1 MLSLIRKSLRFR
13 LIALTLLVETVMLTL
28 LIGNSLRLVD
38 RQIDQQIHNQL
49 QTLDQLFENSI
60 NVSLFEQDFATMEST
75 LNAIVNGRSNANRI
89 LRVQVFDAN
98 GEEFLSVGQHEIDRS
113 LVQQDARNIDFGQP
127 YLQRDS
133 PVTLAGIP
141 IGRVQYILSLEEI
154 TRFRRELLLQ
164 AVTIAGIEILLSA
177 LLLFLLGLWL
187 TRHLDTLREVTGK
200 ISEGHYDIDVQ
211 LDSEDELGQLAH
223 SLKTL
228 SRELGNREADLR
240 QAHHDQLQL
249 LELSQREHARLRSL
263 LTSMNI
269 GILYENM
276 NKEVDY
282 FNPAFLRIW
291 TIDEHAIHTGM
302 KTAEVLRHSSNVI
315 SHPDHF
321 SRHILDVENAHETSE
336 SFEILTADGRT
347 INQLSYPVVDEEN
360 RFIGRIWMYEDVT
373 RQKQTAEQLL
383 YLAERD
389 HLTGLYNRRRFQD
402 ELERMLAS
410 FSREQ
415 RHFALLFFD
424 LDEFKYINDSF
435 GHRAGDS
442 VLIRISGELTTL
454 VRSDVFLS
462 RLGGDEF
469 GLLAPVKDSEEAL
482 KLAERVVQAIASLP
496 FRFEGNNLR
505 ITASIGIALFPE
517 HGNGVDE
524 LVAKADTAMYAAK
537 QRGKNTSRLYE
548 PEMQDSSRLT
558 SHLTWNERIINALD
572 NGRFVLHYQAVRNI
586 QTNRIAHY
594 ELLIRMLDDEHPDRL
609 IMPGNFIPVAEKS
622 GKIMLIDQWVVRQ
635 AVQLLAEHP
644 DIPALAVNISG
655 RSLDEPTLAH
665 DIANLIERHRIDPS
679 RLIIEL
685 TETAAVSDI
694 ADAQRFIELM
704 HRTGCRVYLD
714 DFGAGFSTFSYLKH
728 INADALKFD
737 GQFIINLSND
747 HANQIFVKSMV
758 TIARGLGKKTV
769 AEFVED
775 ADTLQL
781 LKEFGV
787 DMAQGYH
794 VHKPSATRIRDDD

>member
-1 MLSLIRKSLRFR
+1 MLKLLRKSLRYR
-13 LIALTLLVETVMLTL
+13 LIVLTLLVETLMLSL

-38 RQIDQQIHNQL
+38 RQIDQQLDNEL
-49 QTLDQLFENSI
+49 KTLDQLFENSI
-60 NVSLFEQDFATMEST
+60 NVGLFEQDFATVEST
-75 LNAIVNGRSNANRI
+75 LNAIINDRSNANRI
-89 LRVQVFDAN
+89 LRVQVYDAS
-98 GEEFLSVGQHEIDRS
+98 GEQFLTVGQHDIPPDRIQPTTGPVDFS
-113 LVQQDARNIDFGQP
+113 LPYVQREAPI
-127 YLQRDS
+127 
-133 PVTLAGIP
+133 TLASVP
-141 IGRVQYILSLEEI
+141 VGRVSYILSIEEI
-154 TRFRRELLLQ
+154 ARFRQELLQQ
-164 AVTIAGIEILLSA
+164 AILIAALEILLSA
-177 LLLFLLGLWL
+177 LLLFLVGMWL
-187 TRHLDTLREVTGK
+187 TRHLNTLREVTGE
-200 ISEGHYDIDVQ
+200 ISAGQYDIDVHI
-211 LDSEDELGQLAH
+211 DSEDELGQLAN
-223 SLKTL
+223 SLRTL
-228 SRELGNREADLR
+228 SRELNHRENQLK

-249 LELSQREHARLRSL
+249 LELSRREHARLRSL

-291 TIDEHAIHTGM
+291 TIEENAIHTGM
-302 KTAEVLRHSSNVI
+302 KTSEVLRHSSNVI

-321 SRHILDVENAHETSE
+321 SRHILEVESAHETSE

-389 HLTGLYNRRRFQD
+389 HLTGLYNRRRFQE
-402 ELERMLAS
+402 ELERMLSS
-410 FSREQ
+410 FRRDQ

-442 VLIRISGELTTL
+442 VLIRISGELITL
-454 VRSDVFLS
+454 VRSDVFIS

-469 GLLAPVKDSEEAL
+469 GLLAPVKNRDEAI
-482 KLAERVVQAIASLP
+482 KLADRVVQAIASLP

-517 HGNGVDE
+517 HGDSVDD
-524 LVAKADTAMYAAK
+524 LVARADTAMYAAK
-537 QRGKNTSRLYE
+537 QRGKNTSRIYE
-548 PEMQDSSRLT
+548 SDMQDSQRLT

-572 NGRFVLHYQAVRNI
+572 NERFVLHYQAVKNI
-586 QTNRIAHY
+586 HTDQVAHY
-594 ELLIRMLDDEHPDRL
+594 ELLIRMLDDEHPDQL

-635 AVQLLAEHP
+635 AVHLLAEHA

-665 DIANLIERHRIDPS
+665 DIANLLEKHRVAPS

-714 DFGAGFSTFSYLKH
+714 DFGAGFSTFAYLKH

-737 GQFIINLSND
+737 GQFISNLSND

-775 ADTLQL
+775 ADTYNL
-781 LKEFGV
+781 LREFGV

-794 VHKPSATRIRDDD
+794 VHKPSPTRL

>member
-1 MLSLIRKSLRFR
+1 MLKMIRKSLRFR
-13 LIALTLLVETVMLTL
+13 LVILILLVETVMLSL

-38 RQIDQQIHNQL
+38 RQIDEQLANQL

-75 LNAIVNGRSNANRI
+75 LNAIINDRSNANRI
-89 LRVQVFDAN
+89 LRVRVLDSR
-98 GEEFLSVGQHEIDRS
+98 GEEFLAVGQHELDPAQIQSDPKH
-113 LVQQDARNIDFGQP
+113 IDFKLP
-127 YLQRDS
+127 YLQRET
-133 PVTLAGIP
+133 PITLAGVA
-141 IGRVQYILSLEEI
+141 IGRVEYIISIEEI
-154 TRFRRELLLQ
+154 ARFRRELLLQ
-164 AVTIAGIEILLSA
+164 AVTIAGSEILLSL

-187 TRHLDTLREVTGK
+187 TRHLNTLSAATQK
-200 ISEGHYDIDVQ
+200 IARGEYDLDIRI
-211 LDSEDELGQLAH
+211 DSEDELGQLAG
-223 SLKTL
+223 SLQTL
-228 SRELGNREADLR
+228 SRELGERDAQLR
-240 QAHHDQLQL
+240 QAHQDQLQL

-291 TIDEHAIHTGM
+291 TIDEQAIHTGM
-302 KTAEVLRHSSNVI
+302 KTSEVLRHSSNVI

-321 SRHILDVENAHETSE
+321 SRHILEVETAHETSE

-389 HLTGLYNRRRFQD
+389 HLTGLYNRRRFQE
-402 ELERMLAS
+402 ELERMLAGYG
-410 FSREQ
+410 REQ
-415 RHFALLFFD
+415 RCFALLFLD

-469 GLLAPVKDSEEAL
+469 GLLAPVKDSQEAL
-482 KLAERVVQAIASLP
+482 KLADRVIQAIAALP

-505 ITASIGIALFPE
+505 ITASVGIALFPL
-517 HGNGVDE
+517 HGEGVDD
-524 LVAKADTAMYAAK
+524 LVARADTAMYAAK

-548 PEMQDSSRLT
+548 SEMQDSDRLA

-572 NGRFVLHYQAVRNI
+572 HGRFVLHYQAVKDI
-586 QTNRIAHY
+586 QQNRIAHY
-594 ELLIRMLDDEHPDRL
+594 ELLIRMLDDEHPDQL

-622 GKIMLIDQWVVRQ
+622 GKIMLIDQWVVRE
-635 AVQLLAEHP
+635 AVRLLDEHP

-665 DIANLIERHRIDPS
+665 DIANLIERHRIDPA

-737 GQFIINLSND
+737 GQFIVNLSND

-775 ADTLQL
+775 ADTLRL
-781 LKEFGV
+781 LREFGV

-794 VHKPSATRIRDDD
+794 VHKPSATRL

>member
-1 MLSLIRKSLRFR
+1 MLNLIRKSLRFR
-13 LIALTLLVETVMLTL
+13 LIALTLLVETLMLSL

-38 RQIDQQIHNQL
+38 RQIDQQLHDQL

-89 LRVQVFDAN
+89 LRVRVIDST
-98 GEEFLSVGQHEIDRS
+98 GEEFLSVGQHDIDPGQ
-113 LVQQDARNIDFGQP
+113 LQTGDGDIDFDLP
-127 YLQRDS
+127 YLQRKS

-141 IGRVQYILSLEEI
+141 IGQVEYVLSLEEI
-154 TRFRRELLLQ
+154 ARFRRELLSQ
-164 AVTIAGIEILLSA
+164 AISIAAIEILLSA

-187 TRHLDTLREVTGK
+187 TRHLNTLREVTGR
-200 ISEGHYDIDVQ
+200 ISEGQYDIDVQ
-211 LDSEDELGQLAH
+211 HLESEDELGQLAH
-223 SLKTL
+223 SLQTL
-228 SRELGNREADLR
+228 SRELRDREHQLR

-291 TIDEHAIHTGM
+291 TIEENAIHTGM

-360 RFIGRIWMYEDVT
+360 RFIGRIWMYEDIT

-410 FSREQ
+410 FSREK
-415 RHFALLFFD
+415 RCFALLFFD

-442 VLIRISGELTTL
+442 VLIRISGELSTL
-454 VRSDVFLS
+454 VRSDVFIS

-469 GLLAPVKDSEEAL
+469 GLLAPVKNADEAL
-482 KLAERVVQAIASLP
+482 KLADRIVHAIAALP

-505 ITASIGIALFPE
+505 ITASIGIALYPD
-517 HGNGVDE
+517 HGDTVDE
-524 LVAKADTAMYAAK
+524 LVAHADTAMYAAK

-548 PEMQDSSRLT
+548 PEMEDSGRLA

-572 NGRFVLHYQAVRNI
+572 NDRFVLHYQAVKNI
-586 QTNRIAHY
+586 RSGEVAHY
-594 ELLIRMLDDEHPDRL
+594 ELLIRMLDDEHPDQL

-635 AVQLLAEHP
+635 AVHLLAKHE

-665 DIANLIERHRIDPS
+665 DIANLISAHRIDPS

-737 GQFIINLSND
+737 GQFIVNLSND

-775 ADTLQL
+775 ADTLRL

-794 VHKPSATRIRDDD
+794 VHKPSATRL

>member
-1 MLSLIRKSLRFR
+1 MLKLLRKSLRYR
-13 LIALTLLVETVMLTL
+13 LIVLTLLVETLMLSL

-38 RQIDQQIHNQL
+38 LQIDQHLSNEL
-49 QTLDQLFENSI
+49 KTLDQLFENSI
-60 NVSLFEQDFATMEST
+60 NVSLFEQDFASMEST
-75 LNAIVNGRSNANRI
+75 LNAVINNRSNANRI
-89 LRVQVFDAN
+89 LRVQVFDA
-98 GEEFLSVGQHEIDRS
+98 GDEEFLSVGQTDIDPA
-113 LVQQDARNIDFGQP
+113 LTQQTSQGIDFDLP
-127 YLQRDS
+127 YLQREAAIH
-133 PVTLAGIP
+133 LAGIP
-141 IGRVQYILSLEEI
+141 VGRVSYVMSIEKIAALRRDLLHQAIL
-154 TRFRRELLLQ
+154 
-164 AVTIAGIEILLSA
+164 IAGLGILLSA
-177 LLLFLLGLWL
+177 LLLLLIGLWL
-187 TRHLDTLREVTGK
+187 TRHLNTLREVTGE
-200 ISEGHYDIDVQ
+200 ISAGDYDIDVRI
-211 LDSEDELGQLAH
+211 DSEDELGQLAD
-223 SLKTL
+223 SLRTL
-228 SRELGNREADLR
+228 SRELQHREQQLK
-240 QAHHDQLQL
+240 QAHRDQIQL
-249 LELSQREHARLRSL
+249 LELSRREHARLRSL

-276 NKEVDY
+276 DKEVDY

-291 TIDEHAIHTGM
+291 TIEENAIHTGM
-302 KTAEVLRHSSNVI
+302 KTAEILRHSSNVI

-321 SRHILDVENAHETSE
+321 SRHILEVEAAHETSE

-360 RFIGRIWMYEDVT
+360 RYIGRIWMYEDVT

-389 HLTGLYNRRRFQD
+389 HLTGLYNRRRFQE
-402 ELERMLAS
+402 ELERMVSS
-410 FSREQ
+410 FRREN

-442 VLIRISGELTTL
+442 VLIRISGELMTL

-469 GLLAPVKDSEEAL
+469 GLLAPVKNCDEAL
-482 KLAERVVQAIASLP
+482 KLADRVVQAIATLP

-517 HGNGVDE
+517 HGDSVDD
-524 LVAKADTAMYAAK
+524 LVARADTAMYAAK
-537 QRGKNTSRLYE
+537 QRGKNTCRIYE
-548 PEMQDSSRLT
+548 PDMQDSRRLA

-572 NGRFVLHYQAVRNI
+572 NERFVLHYQAVRNI
-586 QTNRIAHY
+586 HTGQVAHY
-594 ELLIRMLDDEHPDRL
+594 ELLIRMLDDAHPDQL

-635 AVQLLAEHP
+635 AVQMLANHE

-665 DIANLIERHRIDPS
+665 DIANLLKRFEVNPT

-704 HRTGCRVYLD
+704 HRTGCRVFLD

-737 GQFIINLSND
+737 GQFIVNLSND

-775 ADTLQL
+775 ADTFNL
-781 LKEFGV
+781 LREFGV
-787 DMAQGYH
+787 DMAQGYY
-794 VHKPSATRIRDDD
+794 VHKPSPTRL